1 LSISVGTV
9 CKIQKLSLCVVLLSV
24 ATVIFIEGFFDDMD
38 NRSQKVTDQD
48 RRMVDGSQLTSD
60 IGVDAEEIDEIAEAS
75 EEQAEEISGISE
87 TVSRLTE

>member
-1 LSISVGTV
+1 
-9 CKIQKLSLCVVLLSV
+9 LLSV